1 MATCTCAAVSPC
13 MCGPTSAP
21 CAAPARGCRLS
32 SGLRRIRNNV
42 RCASGRMRQD
52 TLLLLSSGG
61 LASPPFSPL
70 PFTSSP
76 GARPI
81 ISGLHGCGGWLG
93 LVLYIGPGWGY
104 GGGPRRGVATVRTAT
119 ITARRLQ
126 AKDRVPPRAR
136 GVLFFYQI
144 SQTVANGK
152 RQIARLDTT
161 HNSHFAW
168 VIGYRANIGM

>member
-1 MATCTCAAVSPC
+1 
-13 MCGPTSAP
+13 
-21 CAAPARGCRLS
+21 
-32 SGLRRIRNNV
+32 
-42 RCASGRMRQD
+42 MRQD

-104 GGGPRRGVATVRTAT
+104 GGGPRRGVGRCGLPHIKGGGGGAPLGWPLSPLTLRGGPLFKVPTVTPRGVCVCVFLDLVPLPGSIRCVFVSLAT
-119 ITARRLQ
+119 IVGECVRFELWGF
-126 AKDRVPPRAR
+126 V
-136 GVLFFYQI
+136 V
-144 SQTVANGK
+144 VC
-152 RQIARLDTT
+152 
-161 HNSHFAW
+161 
-168 VIGYRANIGM
+168 